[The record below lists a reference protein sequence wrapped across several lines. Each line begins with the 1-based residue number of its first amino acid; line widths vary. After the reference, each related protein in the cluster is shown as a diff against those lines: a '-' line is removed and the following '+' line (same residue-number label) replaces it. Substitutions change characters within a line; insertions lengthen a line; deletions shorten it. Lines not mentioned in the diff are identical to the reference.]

1 MPIPYVAAIGAVVNV
16 GTQIAQKVQQDR
28 SSKAFASQNG
38 ISQGGPLEASLASGQ
53 QAIPH
58 RLGRV
63 PQGWSLVC
71 RMANEQ
77 VWDYQ
82 APDAENLYL
91 ETSGAVDVK
100 LLVF

>member
-1 MPIPYVAAIGAVVNV
+1 MAIPYIAAIGAVVNV
-16 GTQIAQKVQQDR
+16 GTQVAQKVQQDR
-28 SSKAFASQNG
+28 STKAFASQNG
-38 ISQGGPLEASLASGQ
+38 ISQGTPLEFSLANGQ
-53 QAIPH
+53 QAVPH

-63 PQGWSLVC
+63 PQGWNLVC
-71 RMANEQ
+71 RMANQQ

-91 ETSGAVDVK
+91 ETNGVVDVK